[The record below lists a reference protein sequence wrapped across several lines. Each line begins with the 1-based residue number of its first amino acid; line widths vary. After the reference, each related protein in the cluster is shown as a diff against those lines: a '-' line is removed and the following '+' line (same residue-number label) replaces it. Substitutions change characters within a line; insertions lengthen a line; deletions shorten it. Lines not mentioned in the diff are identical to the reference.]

1 MTILFFGLVAVVLA
15 GLAWF
20 ALEKFKRRTHPVV
33 GGIDRSVTLPH
44 THPVELYSNGFSH
57 CSRKARFVLSE
68 LGIETKHHPID
79 LIETGW
85 YQTISS
91 EYLKVNPAGLVPTL
105 VHQGHPVFE
114 SDDILAYAQTIAGK
128 DAPQLV
134 PSDPYSLAKMNDWL
148 SFCAIVSADLLGGM
162 KERAGACIPGLSF
175 PMFIAAIRYVPL
187 RRILVGFL
195 FHPTVKSPALFSAFK
210 LFGLRGMLKQK
221 KLRDL
226 IHASR
231 DHMQVHLETLN
242 RALMCHGG
250 PWILG
255 NAFSLADISIGCMLL
270 RLEETGWLRWFEQ
283 TTNIPEVT
291 QYFQRFKARP
301 AWSEAITAHAHPIIE
316 QAKKD
321 LAEAARTD
329 PSLGELIYGPITPV
343 GLTER
348 EAA

>member
-1 MTILFFGLVAVVLA
+1 MT
-15 GLAWF
+15 WF
-20 ALEKFKRRTHPVV
+20 AIEKSQRRTHPVV
-33 GGIDRSVTLPH
+33 GGIDRSIMLPH
-44 THPVELYSNGFSH
+44 THPVELYSNSFSH
-57 CSRKARFVLSE
+57 CSRKARFVLAE

-85 YQTISS
+85 YQTISR

-105 VHQGHPVFE
+105 VHEGHPVFE
-114 SDDILAYAQTIAGK
+114 SDDILAYAQTIAGA

-134 PSDPYSLAKMNDWL
+134 PSDPNLQAEMNDWL

-175 PMFIAAIRYVPL
+175 PMFMAAIQYVPL

-195 FHPTVKSPALFSAFK
+195 FHSTIKSPALFSSFK
-210 LFGLRGMLKQK
+210 LFGLRGMLKLK
-221 KLRDL
+221 KLRQL

-242 RALMCHGG
+242 RTLVNHGG

-255 NAFSLADISIGCMLL
+255 EAFSLADITIGCMLL
-270 RLEETGWLRWFEQ
+270 RLEETGWLHGFEQ

-291 QYFQRFKARP
+291 RYFQRFKARP

-316 QAKKD
+316 QAKQD
-321 LAEAARTD
+321 LIDVARTD
-329 PSLGELIYGPITPV
+329 PALGELIYGPIAPL
-343 GLTER
+343 GLAER
-348 EAA
+348 QAA